1 MSRIAW
7 LAAHLADLCRQAHT
21 GSVVVRIAFYRGGI
35 RDVRV
40 SREEDTA
47 SAP

>member
-1 MSRIAW
+1 MNRIAW
-7 LAAHLADLCRQAHT
+7 LAAHLAGLCRQAYT
-21 GSVVVRIAFYRGGI
+21 GSLIVRIVFHQGGI

-40 SREEDTA
+40 SREEDTV